1 MDRRLTTIL
10 VADIV
15 GFSRQMAA
23 DEEGVVVRLRA
34 LRAEV
39 IDPGI
44 AAAGGRLIKT
54 MGDGFLIEFPSAVA
68 AVRAALAIQTDMRE
82 RGAAEPEDRRLRLRM
97 GINVGDIVID
107 GDDIL
112 GDGVNIAA
120 RLEPLAPAGGVCIS
134 RAVFEQVR
142 GKVDVELT
150 AMGAQRLKNIPEPVD
165 IWHIRVDDTASATP
179 LPAADAGAGRPATA
193 ERPSVAV
200 LPFDNMSADPEQ
212 GYFADGITEDII
224 TELSRLPALLVI
236 ARNSTFTYKGKA
248 TKVQDVCRDLRVR
261 YVLEGSVRK
270 AGQRVRVTAQLIDGG
285 SGGHVWAERYDRD
298 LADIFAVQ
306 DDVTTQIV
314 RALAVQ
320 LTEVERGPSSRAVPE
335 NLEAYDC
342 VLRAREQ
349 YRLFTREGNAA
360 ARELYERAMELAPD
374 YAEGYAGAAETH
386 VQDWISGTADRLD
399 NAYALAQTAKRLNPS
414 LPLVYEALSTV
425 HQFMR
430 QHDEALAAARRWVEV
445 EPGDAEAH
453 ANLAGVLCF
462 GGEPERVEGLIEDG
476 DAPQPVLPV
485 LLPALCRAG
494 AIRHAPLCRCG
505 AIDQAKRHPQS
516 ARTADLSFPCGRL
529 RTAGRGGARA
539 RYAGGSAADQSR
551 CFDGSYP
558 KVCGVPAR
566 RGHDASGRWPA
577 QGGLRGLSAAR
588 RRGQAAPPKASA
600 SCAAARTRPC
610 RRCWERSS
618 PSTHKDNQGS
628 AAWRR

>member
-10 VADIV
+10 VADVV

-23 DEEGVVVRLRA
+23 DEEGVVTRLRA

-39 IDPGI
+39 IDPRI

-68 AVRAALAIQTDMRE
+68 AVRAALVIQTDMRE
-82 RGAAEPEDRRLRLRM
+82 RGAGDPEERRLRLRM

-134 RAVFEQVR
+134 RAVYEQVR

-165 IWHIRVDDTASATP
+165 TWHIRVDDAASATP
-179 LPAADAGAGRPATA
+179 LPAADTDTNHPATS

-212 GYFADGITEDII
+212 DYFADGITEDII

-248 TKVQDVCRDLRVR
+248 TKVQDVCRDLQVR

-306 DDVTTQIV
+306 DDVTEQIV

-320 LTEVERGPSSRAVPE
+320 LTDGERGPSSRAEPE
-335 NLEAYDC
+335 DLEAYDC

-349 YRLFTREGNAA
+349 YRLFTREGNEA
-360 ARELYERAMELAPD
+360 ARVLYERAMALAPN

-399 NAYALAQTAKRLNPS
+399 HAYALAQTAKRLNPS

-425 HQFMR
+425 HQFSR

-445 EPGDAEAH
+445 EPGDAEAY
-453 ANLAGVLCF
+453 ANLAGILLF
-462 GGEPERVEGLIEDG
+462 SGEPEQVEGLIKKAMRLNPFYPFYYPLYVGLAQFMMHRVADAVQSIKRSITRNPHALPPYFFLAAAYGQLGEEALARDALEQVRRINPDFSMAQVRKIAVYRRAEDTER
-476 DAPQPVLPV
+476 
-485 LLPALCRAG
+485 LLE
-494 AIRHAPLCRCG
+494 
-505 AIDQAKRHPQS
+505 
-516 ARTADLSFPCGRL
+516 
-529 RTAGRGGARA
+529 
-539 RYAGGSAADQSR
+539 
-551 CFDGSYP
+551 
-558 KVCGVPAR
+558 
-566 RGHDASGRWPA
+566 
-577 QGGLRGLSAAR
+577 GLRKAGLDA
-588 RRGQAAPPKASA
+588 
-600 SCAAARTRPC
+600 
-610 RRCWERSS
+610 
-618 PSTHKDNQGS
+618 
-628 AAWRR
+628 

>member
-1 MDRRLTTIL
+1 MPPGTFMDRRLTTIL

-23 DEEGVVVRLRA
+23 DEEGVVARLRA

-39 IDPGI
+39 IDPRI

-68 AVRAALAIQTDMRE
+68 AVRAALAIQTDMRA
-82 RGAAEPEDRRLRLRM
+82 RGAGDPEDHRLHLRM

-134 RAVFEQVR
+134 RAVYEQVR
-142 GKVDVELT
+142 GKVDVTLT

-165 IWHIRVDDTASATP
+165 IWHIRVDDTAGATA
-179 LPAADAGAGRPATA
+179 LPAAGSGASHPATA
-193 ERPSVAV
+193 EKPSVAV

-212 GYFADGITEDII
+212 DYFADGITEDII

-248 TKVQDVCRDLRVR
+248 TKVQDVCRDLQVR

-306 DDVTTQIV
+306 DDVTEQIV

-320 LTEVERGPSSRAVPE
+320 LTDAGSNPSSRGRPE
-335 NLEAYDC
+335 NPEAYDC

-349 YRLFTREGNAA
+349 YRLFTKEGNAA
-360 ARELYERAMELAPD
+360 ARQLYERAMALAPD

-386 VQDWISGTADRLD
+386 VQDWISGTADRLEQ
-399 NAYALAQTAKRLNPS
+399 AFALAQAAERLDPS
-414 LPLVYEALSTV
+414 LPLVYEALTTV

-430 QHDEALAAARRWVEV
+430 QHDKALAAAKRWVEV
-445 EPGDAEAH
+445 EPGNAEAY
-453 ANLAGVLCF
+453 ANLAGTLLF
-462 GGEPERVEGLIEDG
+462 SGEPEQVEGLIKKAMRLDPFYPFYYPLYVGAAQFTMHRFADAAQSIKRSVTRNPHALPPLFFLAATYGQLGEDALAQETLAEIRRISP
-476 DAPQPVLPV
+476 DFSLDRVLAVAVYRRPEHLA
-485 LLPALCRAG
+485 LLLDGLHKAG
-494 AIRHAPLCRCG
+494 LN
-505 AIDQAKRHPQS
+505 D
-516 ARTADLSFPCGRL
+516 
-529 RTAGRGGARA
+529 
-539 RYAGGSAADQSR
+539 
-551 CFDGSYP
+551 
-558 KVCGVPAR
+558 
-566 RGHDASGRWPA
+566 
-577 QGGLRGLSAAR
+577 
-588 RRGQAAPPKASA
+588 
-600 SCAAARTRPC
+600 
-610 RRCWERSS
+610 
-618 PSTHKDNQGS
+618 
-628 AAWRR
+628 

>member
-10 VADIV
+10 VADVV

-23 DEEGVVVRLRA
+23 DEEGVVTRLRA

-39 IDPGI
+39 IDPRI

-68 AVRAALAIQTDMRE
+68 AVRAALVIQTDMRE
-82 RGAAEPEDRRLRLRM
+82 RGAGDPEDRRLRLRM

-120 RLEPLAPAGGVCIS
+120 RLEPLAPPGGVCIS
-134 RAVFEQVR
+134 RAVYEQVR

-150 AMGAQRLKNIPEPVD
+150 AIGPQRLKNIPEPVD
-165 IWHIRVDDTASATP
+165 IWHIRVDDAPAATA
-179 LPAADAGAGRPATA
+179 LPAADGGASHPATA

-248 TKVQDVCRDLRVR
+248 TKVQDVCRDLQVR

-270 AGQRVRVTAQLIDGG
+270 AGQRIRVTAQLIDGG

-320 LTEVERGPSSRAVPE
+320 LTDVERGASSRGKPE
-335 NLEAYDC
+335 DLEAYDC

-360 ARELYERAMELAPD
+360 ARDLYEKAISSLRTTPRAMR
-374 YAEGYAGAAETH
+374 GRR
-386 VQDWISGTADRLD
+386 RLMCRTGFPVLPITLEQ
-399 NAYALAQTAKRLNPS
+399 AFALAQTAKRLNPS

-425 HQFMR
+425 HQFSR

-445 EPGDAEAH
+445 EPGDAEAY
-453 ANLAGVLCF
+453 ANLAGVLCHS
-462 GGEPERVEGLIEDG
+462 GEPERVEGLILKAMRLNPFYPFYYPLYVGLAQFTMHRFADAVQSIKRSVTRNPHALPPYFYLAAAYGQLGED
-476 DAPQPVLPV
+476 ALAHEVLE
-485 LLPALCRAG
+485 
-494 AIRHAPLCRCG
+494 
-505 AIDQAKRHPQS
+505 QARRISP
-516 ARTADLSFPCGRL
+516 DLSMAQVRKITVYRRAEDTTLLLDSL
-529 RTAGRGGARA
+529 RKAGL
-539 RYAGGSAADQSR
+539 D
-551 CFDGSYP
+551 D
-558 KVCGVPAR
+558 
-566 RGHDASGRWPA
+566 
-577 QGGLRGLSAAR
+577 
-588 RRGQAAPPKASA
+588 
-600 SCAAARTRPC
+600 
-610 RRCWERSS
+610 
-618 PSTHKDNQGS
+618 
-628 AAWRR
+628 

>member
-1 MDRRLTTIL
+1 MTPGTFMDRRLTTIL
-10 VADIV
+10 VADVV

-23 DEEGVVVRLRA
+23 DEEGVVTRLRA

-39 IDPGI
+39 IDPRI

-82 RGAAEPEDRRLRLRM
+82 RGAGDPDDRRLRLRM

-134 RAVFEQVR
+134 RAVYEQVR

-165 IWHIRVDDTASATP
+165 TWHILVDDAASATA
-179 LPAADAGAGRPATA
+179 LPAADAGASRPATA
-193 ERPSVAV
+193 EPPSIAV

-212 GYFADGITEDII
+212 DYFADGITEDII

-248 TKVQDVCRDLRVR
+248 TKVQDVCRDLQVR

-314 RALAVQ
+314 RALALQ
-320 LTEVERGPSSRAVPE
+320 LTDSGRSPTPRVEPE
-335 NLEAYDC
+335 NTDAYDC

-349 YRLFTREGNAA
+349 YRLFSKEGNKAA
-360 ARELYERAMELAPD
+360 QELYAKAIALAPD
-374 YAEGYAGAAETH
+374 YAEAHAGLAETH
-386 VQDWISGTADRLD
+386 VQDW
-399 NAYALAQTAKRLNPS
+399 
-414 LPLVYEALSTV
+414 LS
-425 HQFMR
+425 
-430 QHDEALAAARRWVEV
+430 RR
-445 EPGDAEAH
+445 P
-453 ANLAGVLCF
+453 
-462 GGEPERVEGLIEDG
+462 
-476 DAPQPVLPV
+476 
-485 LLPALCRAG
+485 
-494 AIRHAPLCRCG
+494 
-505 AIDQAKRHPQS
+505 
-516 ARTADLSFPCGRL
+516 
-529 RTAGRGGARA
+529 GGAR
-539 RYAGGSAADQSR
+539 
-551 CFDGSYP
+551 P
-558 KVCGVPAR
+558 
-566 RGHDASGRWPA
+566 
-577 QGGLRGLSAAR
+577 GLRLGTGR
-588 RRGQAAPPKASA
+588 RASR
-600 SCAAARTRPC
+600 SVAAA
-610 RRCWERSS
+610 
-618 PSTHKDNQGS
+618 GL
-628 AAWRR
+628 

>member
-10 VADIV
+10 VADVV

-23 DEEGVVVRLRA
+23 DEEGVVTRLRA

-39 IDPGI
+39 IDPRI

-68 AVRAALAIQTDMRE
+68 AVRTAIAIQIDMGE
-82 RGAAEPEDRRLRLRM
+82 RGASEPEARRLRLRM

-120 RLEPLAPAGGVCIS
+120 RLEPLAPAGGICIS
-134 RAVFEQVR
+134 RAVYDQVR
-142 GKVDVELT
+142 GKVDADLMP
-150 AMGAQRLKNIPEPVD
+150 MGAKELKNIPDLVEV
-165 IWHIRVDDTASATP
+165 WHIKVDDAA
-179 LPAADAGAGRPATA
+179 PAAAAPAPA
-193 ERPSVAV
+193 IPEQPSVAV

-212 GYFADGITEDII
+212 DYFADGITEDII

-270 AGQRVRVTAQLIDGG
+270 AGQRVRVTAQLIDGS

-314 RALAVQ
+314 RALEVQ
-320 LTEVERGPSSRAVPE
+320 LTDVERGPSSRGNPE
-335 NLEAYDC
+335 VLEAYDC

-360 ARELYERAMELAPD
+360 ARELYERAMMLAPN

-386 VQDWISGTADRLD
+386 VQDWFSGTSDRLD
-399 NAYALAQTAKRLNPS
+399 DAYALAQTAKRLNPS

-425 HQFMR
+425 HQFSR

-453 ANLAGVLCF
+453 ANLAGVLIF
-462 GGEPERVEGLIEDG
+462 AGEPEQVEGLIVKAMRLNPFYPFYYPLYVGLAQFAMHHFADAVQSIKRSVSRNPHALPPYFFLMAAYGQLGED
-476 DAPQPVLPV
+476 
-485 LLPALCRAG
+485 ALA
-494 AIRHAPLCRCG
+494 HAAL
-505 AIDQAKRHPQS
+505 
-516 ARTADLSFPCGRL
+516 
-529 RTAGRGGARA
+529 
-539 RYAGGSAADQSR
+539 
-551 CFDGSYP
+551 
-558 KVCGVPAR
+558 VEAR
-566 RGHDASGRWPA
+566 RINPGLSMA
-577 QGGLRGLSAAR
+577 QIRKIAVYRRAEDTDSLLNGLRKAGL
-588 RRGQAAPPKASA
+588 
-600 SCAAARTRPC
+600 
-610 RRCWERSS
+610 E
-618 PSTHKDNQGS
+618 D
-628 AAWRR
+628 